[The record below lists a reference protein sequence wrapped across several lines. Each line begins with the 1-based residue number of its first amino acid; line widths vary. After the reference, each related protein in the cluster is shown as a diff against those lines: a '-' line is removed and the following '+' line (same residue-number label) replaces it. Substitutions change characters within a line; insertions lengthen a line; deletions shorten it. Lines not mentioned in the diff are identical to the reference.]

1 MFVIKSKAS
10 FVEKLVYI
18 LFFFLPFSYLISK
31 TIFKEL
37 DILNISLIN
46 LMFDIIIIIVAVDS
60 LVNRS
65 KYHNISHI
73 WIYYIIFLILNIFK
87 ILNQANGFE
96 KFMESLP
103 VRLYYFF
110 IPLVY
115 IMLKNEKL
123 DLKRISTNLIRS
135 TIIICPLS
143 IYMFLTSNYFGMVDE
158 QLMLVYKIIGTS
170 FSRMFS
176 IFGSPLVAGTFF
188 SIIVILIIYGNKYKE
203 FEGKILLLLNF
214 ICLILTFS
222 RTAFIVLIIVATLK
236 CFNDDNIKIKNKIIC
251 GISIIL
257 LAILIIVFSYYKG
270 IYFWNTKDIFHN
282 VRFDKW
288 GSTFSVIKKNILF
301 GSEFILHISS
311 LNTVKTTLSDNSLL
325 LFLGYYGIILTI
337 MLIGLCINQFIKK
350 EKYIRK
356 AMRPIIICAVMFCLF
371 YDFVQLFPSN
381 YLLIFLYI
389 YTEQIIK
396 SDKAKNKNEV

>member
-1 MFVIKSKAS
+1 MVIMKSKVN
-10 FVEKLVYI
+10 FVEKIIYI

-37 DILNISLIN
+37 DILNISLISFI
-46 LMFDIIIIIVAVDS
+46 FDIIILIVAVDS

-87 ILNQANGFE
+87 ILNQSNGFQG
-96 KFMESLP
+96 FMESLP
-103 VRLYYFF
+103 VRIYYFL
-110 IPLVY
+110 IPLIY

-123 DLKRISTNLIRS
+123 DLNKISTNLIRS

-158 QLMLVYKIIGTS
+158 QLMLVYKIVGTS

-188 SIIVILIIYGNKYKE
+188 SIIVILIIYENKYKE

-288 GSTFSVIKKNILF
+288 VSTFSVIKNNILF
-301 GSEFILHISS
+301 GSEFILHITS
-311 LNTVKTTLSDNSLL
+311 LNTIETTLSDNSFL
-325 LFLGYYGIILTI
+325 LFIGYYGIILNVI
-337 MLIGLCINQFIKK
+337 LAILCINQFVKKDKYIKK
-350 EKYIRK
+350 T
-356 AMRPIIICAVMFCLF
+356 MGPIIICVMLFCLF

-389 YTEQIIK
+389 YTEQLI
-396 SDKAKNKNEV
+396 SLDKEKNKEV